1 MSGCAGLKSIS
12 LAMRAAVCLHGGSL
26 RGCSLTQRQ
35 PAQLFAYTAAAR
47 AAVCSHNDSLRGC
60 SLTQRQLARLFAHTA
75 AARAAVRSHSSSC
88 GCSLTQQLVR
98 LFAHTINA
106 PTRDDLLRGRV
117 VLHCMNHMSASPVL
131 SFSAVLRAFC
141 KSSCALAR
149 SSCSRQPHL
158 SRAWFSCWAFAWRVR
173 WAALRSTTASAL
185 LMRSGAFMACRR
197 RTGTAAAAY
206 ARLCKLLVGLTLR
219 PAACWYDCRTHAF
232 A

>member
-1 MSGCAGLKSIS
+1 M
-12 LAMRAAVCLHGGSL
+12 
-26 RGCSLTQRQ
+26 
-35 PAQLFAYTAAAR
+35 FAYTAAAR
-47 AAVCSHNDSLRGC
+47 AAVRPHNDSSR
-60 SLTQRQLARLFAHTA
+60 
-75 AARAAVRSHSSSC
+75 

-117 VLHCMNHMSASPVL
+117 VLHCMNHMSASPFCHFQL
-131 SFSAVLRAFC
+131 PCALFSKL
-141 KSSCALAR
+141 SCALAR

-158 SRAWFSCWAFAWRVR
+158 PRAWFSCWAFAWRVR
-173 WAALRSTTASAL
+173 WAALRSTTDSAL
-185 LMRSGAFMACRR
+185 LMRSGTFMACRR

>member
-1 MSGCAGLKSIS
+1 MSGCAGFKSIS
-12 LAMRAAVCLHGGSL
+12 RPCVCLHGGSL

-47 AAVCSHNDSLRGC
+47 AAVCSHS
-60 SLTQRQLARLFAHTA
+60 LFAHT

-117 VLHCMNHMSASPVL
+117 VLHCMNHMSASP
-131 SFSAVLRAFC
+131 FC
-141 KSSCALAR
+141 HFQLPCALFPKSSCALAR

-173 WAALRSTTASAL
+173 WGSLAFHHGFGAIDALGHFHGVPTPDWH
-185 LMRSGAFMACRR
+185 GCRR
-197 RTGTAAAAY
+197 I
-206 ARLCKLLVGLTLR
+206 C
-219 PAACWYDCRTHAF
+219 AF
-232 A
+232 V